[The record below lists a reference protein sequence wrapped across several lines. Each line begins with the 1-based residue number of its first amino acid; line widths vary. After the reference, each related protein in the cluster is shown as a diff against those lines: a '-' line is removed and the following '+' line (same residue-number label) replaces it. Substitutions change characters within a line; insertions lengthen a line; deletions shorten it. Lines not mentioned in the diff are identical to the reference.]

1 MDITD
6 LLKSLNAHK
15 VRYVVIGATA
25 FPIYGYSRAT
35 MDIDIFIKPTPANAQ
50 ATLRALKSFG
60 YDTSDIS
67 LDDMLTKKVL
77 IRQYLVETD
86 IHPFVKGISFAQVW
100 KNRVEHKIG
109 KTTACFAG
117 LDDLIQMKKSAGRAK
132 DKEDL
137 KVLKKLKTKP
147 TQ

>member
-1 MDITD
+1 M
-6 LLKSLNAHK
+6 
-15 VRYVVIGATA
+15 VIGATA
-25 FPIYGYSRAT
+25 FPVYGYSRAT
-35 MDIDIFIKPTPANAQ
+35 MDIDIFIKPTQANAK
-50 ATLRALKSFG
+50 ATLHALKSFG
-60 YDTSDIS
+60 YDIADLS
-67 LDDMLTKKVL
+67 LTDMLTKKVL

-86 IHPFVKGISFAQVW
+86 IHPFVKGISFEQVW

-137 KVLKKLKTKP
+137 KFLRKLKAKAT
-147 TQ
+147 